1 MEFSKKEIITTSWLN
16 TKKNLPILLCVSMI
30 YLMIMVLLFQVF
42 TLMSPQFTDNMQT
55 DGIGGLLSLP
65 LPSIQNLFFI
75 LASALFITGLN
86 LGFLQICINI
96 FQNNTLSIIQLFNSF
111 DVLFPYILTSIL
123 YGIIQCVAAAPGL
136 MLLLIFMNF
145 NLSGIFSSI
154 GIVLAFLPA
163 VYFSI
168 RLQFYVYFLLDQ
180 NQGCIESLKESF
192 IISKGYVY
200 QLFII
205 GAILS
210 IIVQLSIIPFF
221 IGLII
226 AVPFSKMVTTYTYI
240 KLQKIN

>member
-96 FQNNTLSIIQLFNSF
+96 FQNNTFSIIQLFNSF

-136 MLLLIFMNF
+136 MLLSLIH
-145 NLSGIFSSI
+145 I
-154 GIVLAFLPA
+154 
-163 VYFSI
+163 
-168 RLQFYVYFLLDQ
+168 
-180 NQGCIESLKESF
+180 
-192 IISKGYVY
+192 
-200 QLFII
+200 
-205 GAILS
+205 
-210 IIVQLSIIPFF
+210 
-221 IGLII
+221 
-226 AVPFSKMVTTYTYI
+226 
-240 KLQKIN
+240 

>member
-1 MEFSKKEIITTSWLN
+1 MEFSKKEIIKTSWLN
-16 TKKNLPILLCVSMI
+16 TKSNLSTLICVSAI

-42 TLMSPQFTDNMQT
+42 TLMSPQFTDNMAANS
-55 DGIGGLLSLP
+55 IEVFLSLSLP
-65 LPSIQNLFFI
+65 SVQNLFFI

-96 FQNNTLSIIQLFNSF
+96 FQKNTFSIIQLFNSF
-111 DVLFPYILTSIL
+111 DALFPYLLTSIV
-123 YGIIQCVAAAPGL
+123 YGAIQCVAAAPGL
-136 MLLLIFMNF
+136 MFLLILMNL
-145 NLSGIFSSI
+145 NLPGIFYSI
-154 GIVLAFLPA
+154 GIALAFLPA

-168 RLQFYVYFLLDQ
+168 RLQFYVYFLLDK
-180 NQGCIESLKESF
+180 NKGCIESLKESF
-192 IISKGYVY
+192 IVSKGYVY

-210 IIVQLSIIPFF
+210 IIIQLSIIPFF
-221 IGLII
+221 VGLII